1 MPAYDDPYDPE
12 AIKRLRLFVYLIPV
26 IGVFPA
32 GWRLAQ
38 GKGDRKERMVC
49 RMAMTLG
56 LFWLLFYLLSGT
68 GAQNTQSL
76 WLWIVNTMA
85 TSSYF
90 GINLWLMLR
99 LWQRKSLHLPG
110 VSELS
115 DRLP

>member
-1 MPAYDDPYDPE
+1 MSRYDDPYDPQ
-12 AIKRLRLFVYLIPV
+12 ALKRLRLFVYLIPV

-38 GKGDRKERMVC
+38 RRGDRRERYVC
-49 RMAMTLG
+49 RMAVTLG
-56 LFWLLFYLLSGT
+56 MVWMLGYLLSGT
-68 GAQNTQSL
+68 GAHTAQSMP
-76 WLWIVNTMA
+76 LWILNTVV

-99 LWQRKSLHLPG
+99 IWQRRSLHLPG
-110 VSELS
+110 ISDLS